1 MQNLGQVLHI
11 HAAVNVLRQALTDSS
26 IGKESVYVAYD
37 VVAFLGSLCIT
48 INWNKREKRS
58 EKKYKRG
65 TRNVK
70 GEFCPQFNLTIY
82 YSLVSLSLSA

>member
-48 INWNKREKRS
+48 IN
-58 EKKYKRG
+58 
-65 TRNVK
+65 
-70 GEFCPQFNLTIY
+70 
-82 YSLVSLSLSA
+82 